1 MTAKLKEP
9 IRDRQDPISHLSK
22 KKTFYDH
29 HQNFANRTLVDFHI
43 SPGTTA
49 KYSLIKDRLGE
60 HRFHSALDVGC
71 SGNSFIHFLDNVQHR
86 TFLDL
91 AHRPLQY
98 YSTYSKHHPIVGSI
112 TTMPFANH
120 SFDLITAL
128 DVIEHIKDDQEAALE
143 LTRVL
148 APKGI
153 LVVTVPHRMKFYTNQ
168 DRLIGHYRRY
178 EIPQVLALFEPL
190 GMRHLMTFGVYGQAM
205 RVQFIQ
211 ESNPEKMDQ
220 DMVQLRSQ
228 YQTNATFRRIWD
240 KVVAF
245 GSFCMKL
252 DATFQPQRNL
262 MNICMIFRK
271 NDT

>member
-1 MTAKLKEP
+1 MTAKRQEP
-9 IRDRQDPISHLSK
+9 IRDSRESISHLSQK
-22 KKTFYDH
+22 KSFYDH
-29 HQNFANRTLVDFHI
+29 HQNFANRTLVDYHI

-49 KYSLIKDRLGE
+49 KYSLIKEHLGKQP
-60 HRFHSALDVGC
+60 FHSALDVGC
-71 SGNSFIHFLDNVQHR
+71 SGNSFIHFLDNVRHR

-91 AHRPLQY
+91 AHRPLRY
-98 YSTYSKHHPIVGSI
+98 YSAYPKHHPTMGSI
-112 TTMPFANH
+112 TSMPFSNH

-128 DVIEHIKDDQEAALE
+128 DVIEHIKDDHAAAIE

-178 EIPQVLALFEPL
+178 EIPEVQALFESMGL
-190 GMRHLMTFGVYGQAM
+190 RRLMTFGVYGQAM
-205 RVQFIQ
+205 RVQFVQ

-220 DMVQLRSQ
+220 DMVQLRSR

-240 KVVAF
+240 KIVAIGAF
-245 GSFCMKL
+245 FMKL

-271 NDT
+271 QDT